1 LLIGGRMVRGRTVAL
16 RTTHE
21 ALSLATIAA
30 LVVHALA
37 LLGDSYM
44 SPSLADLTIPFVP
57 GYERVWTTT
66 GIVAGW
72 LLIALGLSYY
82 ARGRIGPAR
91 WRRLHRFT
99 ALAWMLG
106 VAHGLFE
113 GSDAG
118 APWFLVTAA
127 AAVIPAWALLTY
139 VERARAAQRR
149 PARRGPGQRHD
160 GGAS

>member
-57 GYERVWTTT
+57 GYERVWTMT

-72 LLIALGLSYY
+72 LLIALGLSHC
-82 ARGRIGPAR
+82 ARPDRARMVAPPAPVHGARLDARRRARSVRGERRRRRVVPRPRRGGRDPRVGAADLRRASSRCSTPTGATRSRSATR
-91 WRRLHRFT
+91 WRR
-99 ALAWMLG
+99 
-106 VAHGLFE
+106 
-113 GSDAG
+113 
-118 APWFLVTAA
+118 
-127 AAVIPAWALLTY
+127 
-139 VERARAAQRR
+139 
-149 PARRGPGQRHD
+149 
-160 GGAS
+160 